1 MRILVFGEGNAEEN
15 VCNGLKKLT
24 EFQFQY
30 LSAKGNTR
38 SVNTTF
44 TSTISPF
51 LQEEEKISYVILYDL
66 DSHENKTEESILDSI
81 LGKGGLQKIDKFRTI
96 NFRDFI
102 IQNLNYS
109 NLYTLLIPEINFRLA
124 IHIANKRW
132 KQNFEKSAI
141 YDYVLKLALM
151 PKTVTNL
158 LANINKAK
166 TKINIPS
173 SKIFDKIT
181 KEIPDLLKV
190 NADGKD
196 DLLEAKDYVR
206 LYAAVLKLHT
216 SPAVFAAKVM
226 ENADVQDIREVFGA
240 LIAAFEFVSS
250 PQ

>member
-1 MRILVFGEGNAEEN
+1 MKILVFGEGDAEEN

-24 EFQFQY
+24 FSEFKY

-38 SVNTTF
+38 SVNKTLIN
-44 TSTISPF
+44 TISPL
-51 LQEEEKISYVILYDL
+51 LQEEEPISCVILYDL
-66 DSHENKTEESILDSI
+66 DSHENKTEKSILDSI
-81 LGKGGLQKIDKFRTI
+81 LGESGLQKIERFRTI
-96 NFRDFI
+96 NFRHFI
-102 IQNLNYS
+102 TQDSNYS
-109 NLYTLLIPEINFRLA
+109 NLHTLSIPETNFRLA

-141 YDYVLKLALM
+141 DDYVLELALM

-158 LANINKAK
+158 LAEINKAK

-181 KEIPDLLKV
+181 KEIPDLLKA
-190 NADGKD
+190 NANGKD
-196 DLLEAKDYVR
+196 DLVEAKDYVR

-226 ENADVQDIREVFGA
+226 GNADEQDIREVFGA
-240 LIAAFEFVSS
+240 LLKALKFVGGM
-250 PQ
+250 